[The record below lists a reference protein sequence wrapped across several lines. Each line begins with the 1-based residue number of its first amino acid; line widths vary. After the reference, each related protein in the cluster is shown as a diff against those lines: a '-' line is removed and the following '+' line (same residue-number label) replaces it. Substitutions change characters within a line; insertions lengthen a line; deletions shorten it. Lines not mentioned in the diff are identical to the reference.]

1 MGCGCADNNN
11 SDESYDAKIKRR
23 RESGSEVLRGRNGR
37 KPALVKKRS
46 TKASNNEPPL
56 KKTLSNDAKSTKVV
70 APPPSVSK
78 RGTGS
83 KNGAEISVDVSK
95 FVKEAK
101 GDLRDRYIVK
111 SVIGKGAYG
120 EVKLVND
127 KITGNPRA
135 MKVIPKEGYGKISNP
150 TISTEIQTLKS
161 LDHPNIIK
169 IYEFYQD
176 DDSFYLITEYCSG
189 GELYDRIIAMK
200 SFSERKAAELMKQIL
215 SAVTYC
221 HARKIVHRDIKPENL
236 LFESP
241 AADANLKVIDFGTSM
256 IFKNTQLKQKLG
268 TPYYIAPEVL
278 KKSYNEKCDV
288 WSSGVILY
296 ILLSGTP
303 PFYGNTDQ
311 EILKRVL
318 DGRYSFR
325 GELWGS
331 ISAEAKSLITGML
344 KYDPDKRITA
354 FDALN
359 HPWITKYTTLKAH
372 DEKLNVLSLKRL
384 QSFKVRNQL
393 QQAVIAYI
401 ANHLQSQET
410 MNKLKEVFQQFD
422 KNGDGVLERN
432 ELLEGYMKLGKTKK
446 QAARIVD
453 KIMNQIDLNNN
464 GTIDYSEFLMAN
476 LRHEDIT
483 SSEKLKE
490 AFKIFDKDGDGHIT
504 VKEIKEVLGG
514 NDEAVAELV
523 KAADLDGD
531 GQISFDEFTQMMM
544 KLYRG
549 D

>member
-1 MGCGCADNNN
+1 
-11 SDESYDAKIKRR
+11 
-23 RESGSEVLRGRNGR
+23 
-37 KPALVKKRS
+37 
-46 TKASNNEPPL
+46 
-56 KKTLSNDAKSTKVV
+56 
-70 APPPSVSK
+70 
-78 RGTGS
+78 
-83 KNGAEISVDVSK
+83 
-95 FVKEAK
+95 
-101 GDLRDRYIVK
+101 
-111 SVIGKGAYG
+111 
-120 EVKLVND
+120 
-127 KITGNPRA
+127 
-135 MKVIPKEGYGKISNP
+135 
-150 TISTEIQTLKS
+150 
-161 LDHPNIIK
+161 
-169 IYEFYQD
+169 
-176 DDSFYLITEYCSG
+176 
-189 GELYDRIIAMK
+189 
-200 SFSERKAAELMKQIL
+200 
-215 SAVTYC
+215 
-221 HARKIVHRDIKPENL
+221 
-236 LFESP
+236 
-241 AADANLKVIDFGTSM
+241 
-256 IFKNTQLKQKLG
+256 
-268 TPYYIAPEVL
+268 
-278 KKSYNEKCDV
+278 
-288 WSSGVILY
+288 
-296 ILLSGTP
+296 
-303 PFYGNTDQ
+303 
-311 EILKRVL
+311 
-318 DGRYSFR
+318 
-325 GELWGS
+325 
-331 ISAEAKSLITGML
+331 ML